1 MTGSYAAAGLVFLGL
16 FLLGGG
22 FSLFRQASGNS
33 GMRIMSLML
42 VLCAGIS
49 IAAGVMRW

>member
-16 FLLGGG
+16 FLLGGAY
-22 FSLFRQASGNS
+22 SLFKQAAENGS
-33 GMRIMSLML
+33 MRIMSLIQ
-42 VLCAGIS
+42 VLCAGMS

>member
-16 FLLGGG
+16 FLLGGSY
-22 FSLFRQASGNS
+22 SLFKQATGNG
-33 GMRIMSLML
+33 GMRVMSLVL
-42 VLCAGIS
+42 VLCAGMS

>member
-1 MTGSYAAAGLVFLGL
+1 MTGSYAAAGLLFLGL
-16 FLLGGG
+16 FLLGGSY
-22 FSLFRQASGNS
+22 SLFKQAAGN
-33 GMRIMSLML
+33 GNMRVMSLLL